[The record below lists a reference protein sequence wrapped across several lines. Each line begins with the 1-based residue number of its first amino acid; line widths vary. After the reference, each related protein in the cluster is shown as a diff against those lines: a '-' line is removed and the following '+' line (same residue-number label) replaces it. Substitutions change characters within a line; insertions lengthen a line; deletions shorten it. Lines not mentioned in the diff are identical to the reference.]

1 MLLFVLDW
9 IVLGSVA
16 DIAAVVVGASVGPL
30 PPPLSPLHTAPY
42 STVCRGAHVYIYS
55 SMNASRTWLHTYTLL
70 HYMTLCLRTES
81 FHSVP
86 PADSAIAR
94 RIPLRER
101 RRPHRRTHHHRR
113 YVLHLYHLVTFVSVT
128 FVPHMPYRLL

>member
-1 MLLFVLDW
+1 MLLFVLAW
-9 IVLGSVA
+9 ILLGSVA
-16 DIAAVVVGASVGPL
+16 DIAAVVGGASVVL
-30 PPPLSPLHTAPY
+30 QPPPLSPLHTAPY
-42 STVCRGAHVYIYS
+42 STICSGSHVYIYS
-55 SMNASRTWLHTYTLL
+55 SMNASRTWLHIYTLF

-86 PADSAIAR
+86 TADSAIGR

-101 RRPHRRTHHHRR
+101 RRHHSRTTHHCR

-128 FVPHMPYRLL
+128 FVTHVPYILH